1 MKRLKLKIKSGFAD
15 PAQESKSLTDAV
27 RQAIEAEND
36 AICQYRQYAALAK
49 EQGNKEA
56 EELFIEISQ
65 DERVH
70 AQQLT
75 DFLSYID
82 PMQADAIK
90 KAKEEDAEKQRASAP
105 AITVRE
111 AALGDAQPEVIDL
124 NQQDYE
130 DFVQDKAENNPNDYA
145 SED

>member
-1 MKRLKLKIKSGFAD
+1 MKRLKLKIKSGFAS
-15 PAQESKSLTDAV
+15 PAQDSKSLTDAV

-36 AICQYRQYAALAK
+36 AICQYRQYADLAK
-49 EQGNKEA
+49 AQGNKEA

-124 NQQDYE
+124 NQQGYK
-130 DFVQDKAENNPNDYA
+130 DFVQDKAENNPNDNA
-145 SED
+145 

>member
-1 MKRLKLKIKSGFAD
+1 MKRLKLKIKSGFAS
-15 PAQESKSLTDAV
+15 PAQESKSLIDAV

-49 EQGNKEA
+49 KQGNEEA
-56 EELFIEISQ
+56 EAIFIEISQ

-82 PMQADAIK
+82 PMQADAIERAK
-90 KAKEEDAEKQRASAP
+90 KEDAEEEDASAP
-105 AITVRE
+105 AITVQD
-111 AALGDAQPEVIDL
+111 AALGDAQPEVVDL
-124 NQQDYE
+124 NQQEYK
-130 DFVQDKAENNPNDYA
+130 DFVQDQADNSDDYA
-145 SED
+145 SKD

>member
-36 AICQYRQYAALAK
+36 AICQYRQYADLAK
-49 EQGNKEA
+49 AQGSKEA

-90 KAKEEDAEKQRASAP
+90 KAKDEDAEKQRASAP

-111 AALGDAQPEVIDL
+111 AALGDAQPDVIDL
-124 NQQDYE
+124 NQQDYK
-130 DFVQDKAENNPNDYA
+130 DFVQDKADN
-145 SED
+145 

>member
-49 EQGNKEA
+49 EQGNEEA
-56 EELFIEISQ
+56 EKLFTEISQ

-82 PMQADAIK
+82 PMKADAIK
-90 KAKEEDAEKQRASAP
+90 KAKEEDAEKQVASAP
-105 AITVRE
+105 AITVQE
-111 AALGDAQPEVIDL
+111 AALGDTQPEVIDL
-124 NQQDYE
+124 NQQDYK
-130 DFVQDKAENNPNDYA
+130 DFVQDQANNNPDDNV
-145 SED
+145 

>member
-36 AICQYRQYAALAK
+36 AICQYRQYATLAK
-49 EQGNKEA
+49 EQGNEEA
-56 EELFIEISQ
+56 EKLFIEISQ

-90 KAKEEDAEKQRASAP
+90 KAKEEDAEKQIASAP
-105 AITVRE
+105 AITVQE
-111 AALGDAQPEVIDL
+111 AALGDTQPEVIDL
-124 NQQDYE
+124 NQQDYK
-130 DFVQDKAENNPNDYA
+130 DFVQDQAENNPDDNV
-145 SED
+145 